1 MKKDNHKCWVCS
13 SLDTKKIRD
22 SSIKNTLDSKDF
34 KITNKDYGKTLSL
47 YKCNNCGFLFSP
59 FVSDLENYYKDM
71 EDNDYELTLESRKIQ
86 SEKILSQLEVRNIF
100 KNKTLLD
107 VGSGSGV
114 LLEVSQKFG
123 LISKGI
129 EPSKSLYNL
138 AIKKNLDV
146 ILGTLPSKR
155 LNEKFDF
162 VSLIDVIEHVNDP
175 ESLLKEI
182 NTVLKLNGKL
192 FLVTPDV
199 NSFFSRLLKFK
210 WWHFRVAHVG
220 YFNQKTLSILIN
232 KCGYEII
239 KYQRPNWYF
248 PISYILNRILSYISP
263 KIEIKLPKSVDI
275 TIPLNLFD
283 SYLVEC
289 KKINENN

>member
-1 MKKDNHKCWVCS
+1 MKKNNHKCWVCS

-47 YKCNNCGFLFSP
+47 FKCNNCGFLFSP
-59 FVSDLENYYKDM
+59 YVSDLENYYREM

-107 VGSGSGV
+107 VGSGSGA
-114 LLEVSQKFG
+114 LMQASKKFG

-129 EPSKSLYNL
+129 EPSKSLQKL

-162 VSLIDVIEHVNDP
+162 VTLIDVIEHVNDP

-199 NSFFSRLLKFK
+199 NSFFSKFLKFK

-220 YFNQKTLSILIN
+220 YFNQKTLNILIE

>member
-1 MKKDNHKCWVCS
+1 MRKNNQKCWVCS

-22 SSIKNTLDSKDF
+22 SSIKKTLDSKDF

-47 YKCNNCGFLFSP
+47 FKCNNCGFLFSP
-59 FVSDLENYYKDM
+59 YVSDLENYYREM

-129 EPSKSLYNL
+129 EPSKSLQKL

-162 VSLIDVIEHVNDP
+162 VTLIDVIEHVNDP

-199 NSFFSRLLKFK
+199 NSFFSKFLKFK

-220 YFNQKTLSILIN
+220 YFNQKTLSILIK

-263 KIEIKLPKSVDI
+263 KIEIKLPKPLDI

>member
-1 MKKDNHKCWVCS
+1 MKKNNHKCWVCS
-13 SLDTKKIRD
+13 SLKTKKIIN
-22 SSIKNTLDSKDF
+22 SSMKSTLKPKDF

-47 YKCNNCGFLFSP
+47 FKCNNCGFIFSP
-59 FVSDLENYYKDM
+59 DASDVENYYEEM
-71 EDNDYELTLESRKIQ
+71 EDSDYELTLESRKIQ
-86 SEKILSQLEVRNIF
+86 SEKILSQLKVKNIF

-123 LISKGI
+123 LISKGV
-129 EPSKSLYNL
+129 EPSKSLQKL
-138 AIKKNLDV
+138 AVEKNLDV
-146 ILGTLPSKR
+146 ILGTLPSKQ
-155 LNEKFDF
+155 LSEKFDY
-162 VSLIDVIEHVNDP
+162 VSLVDVIEHVNEP

-182 NTVLKLNGKL
+182 NKVLKLNGKL

-199 NSFFSRLLKFK
+199 NSFFSKLLKFK
-210 WWHFRVAHVG
+210 WWHFRVAHIG
-220 YFNQKTLSILIN
+220 YFNQKTLSILI
-232 KCGYEII
+232 KRCGYEII
-239 KYQRPNWYF
+239 KFQRPNWYF

-263 KIEIKLPKSVDI
+263 KIELKLPKSVDI

-289 KKINENN
+289 KKISEIN

>member
-1 MKKDNHKCWVCS
+1 MKKNNHKCWVCS

-47 YKCNNCGFLFSP
+47 FKCNNCGFLFSP
-59 FVSDLENYYKDM
+59 YVSDLENYYREM

-107 VGSGSGV
+107 VGSGSGA
-114 LLEVSQKFG
+114 LMQASQKFG

-129 EPSKSLYNL
+129 EPSKSLQKL
-138 AIKKNLDV
+138 AVKKNLDV

-162 VSLIDVIEHVNDP
+162 VTLIDVIEHVNDP

-199 NSFFSRLLKFK
+199 NSFFSKFLKFK

-220 YFNQKTLSILIN
+220 YFNQKTLNILIE

>member
-1 MKKDNHKCWVCS
+1 MKKNNHKCWVCS

-47 YKCNNCGFLFSP
+47 FKCNNCGFLFSP
-59 FVSDLENYYKDM
+59 YVSDLENYYREM

-107 VGSGSGV
+107 VGSGSGA
-114 LLEVSQKFG
+114 LMQASQKFG

-129 EPSKSLYNL
+129 EPSKSLQKL
-138 AIKKNLDV
+138 AVKKNLDV

-162 VSLIDVIEHVNDP
+162 VTLIDVIEHVNDP

-199 NSFFSRLLKFK
+199 NSFFSKFLKFK

-220 YFNQKTLSILIN
+220 YFNQKTLSILIK

-289 KKINENN
+289 RKINENN

>member
-1 MKKDNHKCWVCS
+1 MKKNNHKCWVCS

-47 YKCNNCGFLFSP
+47 FKCNNCGFLFSP
-59 FVSDLENYYKDM
+59 YVSDLENYYREM

-114 LLEVSQKFG
+114 LMQASQKFG

-129 EPSKSLYNL
+129 EPSKSLQKL
-138 AIKKNLDV
+138 AVKKNLDV

-162 VSLIDVIEHVNDP
+162 VTLIDVIEHVNDP

-199 NSFFSRLLKFK
+199 NSFFSKFLKFK

-220 YFNQKTLSILIN
+220 YFNQKTLNILIE